1 MKRRKPLGQIARKVG
16 DPDIPR
22 PWSQHSLKK
31 KENYSEDEKRV
42 ASSTVPEGKNK
53 TSRKDAENDDPQLQ
67 EFIQVMQHRSK
78 SKLWANDTLVAPSLE
93 QGEFATGKN
102 FQMRKGHEEKSDEEV
117 PDHDGF
123 EGEGNFF
130 LEKQAADSSDIQV
143 HDKVVSDID
152 YFRSRIKNKWYSE
165 SSGNEG
171 SVEGSDHTDS
181 DDNDDN
187 GDSKSKSNHDPA
199 ADTLEP
205 NVSEGKTEDGSGD
218 CSADPSS
225 SPGNKHDEVLE
236 SERLFI
242 RNLPYSATEEE
253 LQDHFSKYGTISQVH
268 IVIDKDTRR
277 SKGFAYVLFA
287 IPEAA
292 ARMKDLKNGNIREK
306 GALKEMDSSIFQ
318 GRLLHVMPAKQK
330 NKSDVPEI
338 NNASKTLK
346 QQRISERKESE
357 ATGNIRAWSTL
368 FMRPDTIVENIAR
381 KYGVSKSELLDRES
395 DDLAVRVALG
405 ETQVIAET
413 KKALSNAGVN
423 ISSLE
428 EFATGKTDG
437 LKRSNHVILV
447 KNLPYGSSEGE
458 LSEKFGKFG
467 RLDKII
473 LPPTKTLAV
482 ILEKYCGT
490 EVESGINL
498 HIIDWFNLYY
508 MVVFLEPAE
517 ARAAFKGLA
526 YKRFKDAPLYLEW
539 APGNILS
546 QTSNVGD
553 NKIDELDVKRALLER
568 QSEDITD
575 TDVDP
580 DRIES
585 RSLYVKNLNFK
596 TSDESVKQHFS
607 EHMKGGKILSVRVKK
622 HIKNGKSVS
631 SGFVFVEFDCVNTAV
646 KVCKDLHESVL
657 DGHTLVLQLCH
668 AKNDDVLPNKI
679 ENDRSLTKLIVRNV
693 AFEATEKDLRQLFSP
708 FGQIKSL
715 RLPMKFGNHRGFA
728 FIEYVTKQ
736 EARNAL
742 EALSNTHLYGR
753 HLVLERAK
761 EGESLEELRART
773 AAQFADSAKLYK
785 KRKHLAILDEGNV
798 KFGRIAE

>member
-1 MKRRKPLGQIARKVG
+1 MSRICVKSLPKYVAEDRLRDHFSQKGEVTDAKIMRTKNGISREFGFVGFRTEHEAEEAIRYFNKSYMDTCKITCEIARKVG

-22 PWSQHSLKK
+22 PWSRHSLTK
-31 KENYSEDEKRV
+31 KENSSEDEKRV
-42 ASSTVPEGKNK
+42 ASSTVSKAINK

-78 SKLWANDTLVAPSLE
+78 SKLWANDTLVAPSRE
-93 QGEFATGKN
+93 QGESATGKN
-102 FQMRKGHEEKSDEEV
+102 FQMAKGHEEKLDEEV
-117 PDHDGF
+117 AGPDGF
-123 EGEGNFF
+123 KGEGNFF
-130 LEKQAADSSDIQV
+130 LEKQVADIPDIQV
-143 HDKVVSDID
+143 HDKVVSDIE
-152 YFRSRIKNKWYSE
+152 YFQSRIKKKWYSE
-165 SSGNEG
+165 SSGDEV
-171 SVEGSDHTDS
+171 SVEGTNHTDS

-218 CSADPSS
+218 RSADPSS

-236 SERLFI
+236 SGRLFI

-277 SKGFAYVLFA
+277 SVGLAYVLFA

-292 ARMKDLKNGNIREK
+292 ARKSAPVLLPGSLHCLASFCPIM
-306 GALKEMDSSIFQ
+306 ALKEMDGSIFQ

-330 NKSDVPEI
+330 NQSDAPEI

-357 ATGNIRAWSTL
+357 ATGNIRAWNTL

-395 DDLAVRVALG
+395 DDLAARVALG

-413 KKALSNAGVN
+413 KKALSIAGVN

-467 RLDKII
+467 SLDKII

-482 ILEKYCGT
+482 
-490 EVESGINL
+490 
-498 HIIDWFNLYY
+498 
-508 MVVFLEPAE
+508 VVFLEPAE
-517 ARAAFKGLA
+517 ARAAFRGLA

-539 APGNILS
+539 APSNIMS
-546 QTSNVGD
+546 QASNVGD
-553 NKIDELDVKRALLER
+553 NKIGELDVKRALLER
-568 QSEDITD
+568 QVEDITD

-580 DRIES
+580 DRIE
-585 RSLYVKNLNFK
+585 
-596 TSDESVKQHFS
+596 
-607 EHMKGGKILSVRVKK
+607 
-622 HIKNGKSVS
+622 
-631 SGFVFVEFDCVNTAV
+631 
-646 KVCKDLHESVL
+646 
-657 DGHTLVLQLCH
+657 
-668 AKNDDVLPNKI
+668 
-679 ENDRSLTKLIVRNV
+679 
-693 AFEATEKDLRQLFSP
+693 
-708 FGQIKSL
+708 
-715 RLPMKFGNHRGFA
+715 
-728 FIEYVTKQ
+728 
-736 EARNAL
+736 
-742 EALSNTHLYGR
+742 
-753 HLVLERAK
+753 
-761 EGESLEELRART
+761 
-773 AAQFADSAKLYK
+773 
-785 KRKHLAILDEGNV
+785 
-798 KFGRIAE
+798 

>member
-1 MKRRKPLGQIARKVG
+1 MVAKVKAAIRGRFFPRLKRRIGDGKGTKFWTAQWGREPCKSRICVKSLPKYVAEDRLRDHFSQKGEVTDAKIMRTKNGISREFGFVGFRTEHEAEEAIRYFNKSYMDTCKITCEIARKVG

-22 PWSQHSLKK
+22 PWSRHSLTK
-31 KENYSEDEKRV
+31 KENSSEDEKRV
-42 ASSTVPEGKNK
+42 ASSTVSKTINK

-78 SKLWANDTLVAPSLE
+78 SILWANDTLVAPSLE

-102 FQMRKGHEEKSDEEV
+102 FQMAKAHEEKIDEEV
-117 PDHDGF
+117 ANPDGF
-123 EGEGNFF
+123 KGEGNFF
-130 LEKQAADSSDIQV
+130 LEKQAADIPDIQV

-152 YFRSRIKNKWYSE
+152 YFRSRIKKKWYSE
-165 SSGNEG
+165 SSGDEG
-171 SVEGSDHTDS
+171 SVEGTDHTDS
-181 DDNDDN
+181 DDNNDN
-187 GDSKSKSNHDPA
+187 GDSKSKSSHDPA

-218 CSADPSS
+218 RSADPSS

-236 SERLFI
+236 SGRLFI

-277 SKGFAYVLFA
+277 SVGLAYVLFA

-292 ARMKDLKNGNIREK
+292 AR
-306 GALKEMDSSIFQ
+306 ALKEMDSSIFQ

-330 NKSDVPEI
+330 NQSDVPEI

-357 ATGNIRAWSTL
+357 ATGNIRACNTL

-413 KKALSNAGVN
+413 KKALSIAGVN

-467 RLDKII
+467 SLDKII

-482 ILEKYCGT
+482 
-490 EVESGINL
+490 
-498 HIIDWFNLYY
+498 
-508 MVVFLEPAE
+508 VVFLEPAE
-517 ARAAFKGLA
+517 ARAAFRGLA

-539 APGNILS
+539 AHSNIMS
-546 QTSNVGD
+546 QASNVGD
-553 NKIDELDVKRALLER
+553 NKIGELDVKRALLER
-568 QSEDITD
+568 QVEDITD
-575 TDVDP
+575 TNVDP

-607 EHMKGGKILSVRVKK
+607 EHMKGGKILSVRVN

-631 SGFVFVEFDCVNTAV
+631 SGFGFVEFDCVNTAV
-646 KVCKDLHESVL
+646 NVCKDLHGSVL

-668 AKNDDVLPNKI
+668 AKKDDVLPNKI
-679 ENDRSLTKLIVRNV
+679 ENDKRS
-693 AFEATEKDLRQLFSP
+693 
-708 FGQIKSL
+708 
-715 RLPMKFGNHRGFA
+715 
-728 FIEYVTKQ
+728 
-736 EARNAL
+736 
-742 EALSNTHLYGR
+742 
-753 HLVLERAK
+753 
-761 EGESLEELRART
+761 
-773 AAQFADSAKLYK
+773 
-785 KRKHLAILDEGNV
+785 
-798 KFGRIAE
+798 